1 MSAQS
6 IYNQAPI
13 GALIR
18 YSDGT
23 PRPPQRFKHKLAAWE
38 NNNNGG
44 RLVRKAEPHTS
55 GNHTAP
61 PSFTLHQGDFGST
74 GVVVLK
80 VFKTFSASSPLT
92 FTVVER
98 PKPGMVRVLDRA
110 GGHAELLHLAADR
123 AAAQAWLASHRYSG
137 AVLDVVIDDGAAS
150 GSGEGRAA

>member
-6 IYNQAPI
+6 IYDQAPI

-44 RLVRKAEPHTS
+44 RLVRKAEPHTN
-55 GNHTAP
+55 GNHTTPA
-61 PSFTLHQGDFGST
+61 SFTLHQGDFGGA

-98 PKPGMVRVLDRA
+98 PKPGMVRVLDRV
-110 GGHAELLHLAADR
+110 GRHAELLHLAADR
-123 AAAQAWLASHRYSG
+123 AAAQAWLASHHYSD
-137 AVLDVVIDDGAAS
+137 AVLDVVIDDDMAA
-150 GSGEGRAA
+150 GPGEGRAA

>member
-6 IYNQAPI
+6 IYDQAPI

-38 NNNNGG
+38 NNNNVG
-44 RLVRKAEPHTS
+44 RFVRKAGSRTI
-55 GNHTAP
+55 GNHTTPA
-61 PSFTLHQGDFGST
+61 SFTLHQGDFGSA

-80 VFKTFSASSPLT
+80 VFKTFSVGSPLA
-92 FTVVER
+92 FTIVER

-110 GGHAELLHLAADR
+110 GEDAELLHLAADR
-123 AAAQAWLASHRYSG
+123 SAAQSWLASHRYSG
-137 AVLDVVIDDGAAS
+137 AVLDVVIDDDAAS

>member
-6 IYNQAPI
+6 IYDQAPI

-38 NNNNGG
+38 NNNNIG
-44 RLVRKAEPHTS
+44 RLVRKASPHTM
-55 GNHTAP
+55 GNRTAP
-61 PSFTLHQGDFGST
+61 PSFTLHQGDFGSA

-123 AAAQAWLASHRYSG
+123 AAAQAWLASHRYSD
-137 AVLDVVIDDGAAS
+137 AVLDEVIDDGAAS
-150 GSGEGRAA
+150 GSGDGRAA

>member
-6 IYNQAPI
+6 IYDQAPI

-38 NNNNGG
+38 NNNNVG
-44 RLVRKAEPHTS
+44 RLVRKAASHTI

-61 PSFTLHQGDFGST
+61 ASFTLHQGDFGSA

-123 AAAQAWLASHRYSG
+123 AAAQAWLASHRYSD
-137 AVLDVVIDDGAAS
+137 AVLDAVIDDDIAA
-150 GSGEGRAA
+150 GTGEGRAA

>member
-6 IYNQAPI
+6 IYDQAPI

-23 PRPPQRFKHKLAAWE
+23 PRPPQQFKHKLAAWE
-38 NNNNGG
+38 NNNNVG
-44 RLVRKAEPHTS
+44 RLVRKAAPHTI

-61 PSFTLHQGDFGST
+61 ASFTLHQGNFGSA

-92 FTVVER
+92 FTVVEG
-98 PKPGMVRVLDRA
+98 PKPGMVRVLDRT
-110 GGHAELLHLAADR
+110 GGHAELLYLAADR
-123 AAAQAWLASHRYSG
+123 MAALAWLASHRYSD
-137 AVLDVVIDDGAAS
+137 AVLDAVIDEDAAA
-150 GSGEGRAA
+150 GCGEGRAA

>member
-6 IYNQAPI
+6 IYDQAPI

-23 PRPPQRFKHKLAAWE
+23 PRPPQRYKHKLATWE
-38 NNNNGG
+38 NNNSVG
-44 RLVRKAEPHTS
+44 RFVRKAGSRTI
-55 GNHTAP
+55 GNHTTPA
-61 PSFTLHQGDFGST
+61 SFTLHQGDFGSA

-123 AAAQAWLASHRYSG
+123 AAAQAWLASHRYSD
-137 AVLDVVIDDGAAS
+137 AVLDAVIDDDMAA

>member
-6 IYNQAPI
+6 IYDQAPI

-18 YSDGT
+18 YSDGA

-55 GNHTAP
+55 GNHTTPA
-61 PSFTLHQGDFGST
+61 SFTLHQGDFGSA

-80 VFKTFSASSPLT
+80 VFKTFSAS
-92 FTVVER
+92 
-98 PKPGMVRVLDRA
+98 
-110 GGHAELLHLAADR
+110 
-123 AAAQAWLASHRYSG
+123 
-137 AVLDVVIDDGAAS
+137 
-150 GSGEGRAA
+150 